1 MEVNANYLKTDIS
14 YLTST
19 KYVTQDILITDDNK
33 AYTSGT
39 VIVSQNKLLI
49 VKGLLVCL

>member
-1 MEVNANYLKTDIS
+1 MEIIKFPLS
-14 YLTST
+14 YLTSM
-19 KYVTQDILITDDNK
+19 KYITRDIVIKEEDK

-49 VKGLLVCL
+49 VKGTLICL

>member
-1 MEVNANYLKTDIS
+1 MEIIKFPIS
-14 YLTST
+14 YLTSM
-19 KYVTQDILITDDNK
+19 KYITRDIVIKDEDK
-33 AYTSGT
+33 GYTSGT

>member
-1 MEVNANYLKTDIS
+1 MEILKVPIS

-19 KYVTQDILITDDNK
+19 KHITNDIVIKDEDK
-33 AYTSGT
+33 GYTSGT
-39 VIVSQNKLLI
+39 VIVSENKLLI

>member
-1 MEVNANYLKTDIS
+1 MEILKIPLS
-14 YLTST
+14 YLTSI
-19 KYVTQDILITDDNK
+19 KYITRDIVIKEEDK

-49 VKGLLVCL
+49 IQGTLTCL

>member
-1 MEVNANYLKTDIS
+1 MTETIKYPIS

-19 KYVTQDILITDDNK
+19 KHITKDIVIKEEDK

-39 VIVSQNKLLI
+39 VIVSENKLLI
-49 VKGLLVCL
+49 VKGNLTCL

>member
-1 MEVNANYLKTDIS
+1 MEIIKFPLS
-14 YLTST
+14 YLTSM
-19 KYVTQDILITDDNK
+19 KYITNDIIIKDEDK
-33 AYTSGT
+33 GYTSGT

>member
-1 MEVNANYLKTDIS
+1 MEIIKFPLS

-19 KYVTQDILITDDNK
+19 KYITRDIVIKEQDK

-39 VIVSQNKLLI
+39 VIVSQGKLLI
-49 VKGLLVCL
+49 IEGLITCL

>member
-1 MEVNANYLKTDIS
+1 MEIIKLPIS

-19 KYVTQDILITDDNK
+19 KYITRDTVIKDEDK

-39 VIVSQNKLLI
+39 VIVSQYKLLI